1 MSSIQ
6 DFLTIK
12 IDYSNFWKYDTK
24 DHLENRKKN
33 RTNKQTNNH
42 DLIFNIGFFKMRNI
56 FRIERSN
63 FESFAKLLPNIY
75 LPLLLLLED
84 PLLLFC

>member
-1 MSSIQ
+1 M
-6 DFLTIK
+6 TRK
-12 IDYSNFWKYDTK
+12 IISKI
-24 DHLENRKKN
+24 EKN
-33 RTNKQTNNH
+33 QTNKQTNNH

-75 LPLLLLLED
+75 LPLLLLLDD